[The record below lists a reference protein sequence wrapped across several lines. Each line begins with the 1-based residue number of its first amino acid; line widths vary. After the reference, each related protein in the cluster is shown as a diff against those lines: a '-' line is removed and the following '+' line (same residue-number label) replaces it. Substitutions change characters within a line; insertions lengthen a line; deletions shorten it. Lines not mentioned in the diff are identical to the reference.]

1 MTKFT
6 KQELIE
12 AIERLDPC
20 PRGFS
25 LFKSDLKVW
34 DPVYLV
40 RKYRK
45 SDGSS
50 RRSFRRAMCL
60 MWLLDEVG
68 YKMQRVRNQK
78 LGQLK
83 YTTTTP
89 LTKQLRKMSAERL
102 IATVVK
108 YSKYRLQPE

>member
-12 AIERLDPC
+12 AIGRLDPC

-60 MWLLDEVG
+60 MWLLGEID
-68 YKMQRVRNQK
+68 YQMQRVRNQK
-78 LGQLK
+78 LGLGEFK
-83 YTTTTP
+83 YTRP
-89 LTKQLRKMSAERL
+89 LNTQLRKMSAERL

-108 YSKYRLQPE
+108 YSK